1 MHNENIDDQ
10 NMSVKLYSKVNLG
23 GNVECAKYHRNII
36 KKHGRFPHR
45 NAILSRES
53 SKEEL
58 IYLASD
64 HAYMG

>member
-10 NMSVKLYSKVNLG
+10 NMSVKLCSEANLG
-23 GNVECAKYHRNII
+23 ENVKFAKHHRDIV
-36 KKHGRFPHR
+36 KKYGRFPHR
-45 NAILSRES
+45 NAILSRDNSE
-53 SKEEL
+53 EEL